1 MNVTDSVFLLV
12 VMLVL
17 AAVPS
22 ASVALVVVRS
32 ATHGFAH
39 GAAVAL
45 GIVLA
50 DVLFA
55 LLAILGMTVIAET
68 MGSLFAIV
76 KILGGGYLIWVGVS
90 LLRAPKPKPIS
101 ASGSAAAA
109 SWMAS
114 LAAGFVLTLGD
125 LKAIL
130 FYASLFPAFVNM
142 QSLAPVDIGLILIVT
157 VLAVGGV
164 KLIYAYAARRIV
176 GKLSGRVNSALPR
189 RLAGCAMI
197 GSGAYLVSKS

>member
-1 MNVTDSVFLLV
+1 MNFGDSVFLLV

-17 AAVPS
+17 AAIPS

-32 ATHGFAH
+32 ATHGFAN

-45 GIVLA
+45 GIALA
-50 DVLFA
+50 DVVFA
-55 LLAILGMTVIAET
+55 LLAILGMTVVAEA

-76 KILGGGYLIWVGVS
+76 KILGGGYLIWMGAQLLRSAKPSQLVAKSGGKAS
-90 LLRAPKPKPIS
+90 LL
-101 ASGSAAAA
+101 ASF
-109 SWMAS
+109 
-114 LAAGFVLTLGD
+114 AAGFVLTLGD

-130 FYASLFPAFVNM
+130 FYASLFPAFVDM
-142 QSLAPVDIGLILIVT
+142 RALSPVDVVWVLLVT
-157 VLAVGGV
+157 LLAVGGV
-164 KLIYAYAARRIV
+164 KLIYALVARRLV
-176 GKLSGRVNSALPR
+176 DRFSGRVDAAWPK